1 MEFRLRP
8 AEPSDLDF
16 IWRLRQVTMRPV
28 IEASYGWDEATQRGY
43 AQESLLGTI
52 VLVGD
57 EPAGVM
63 TLADWGDQLHLVW
76 MAVAPHAQRR
86 GLGSAL
92 IEYCQRRAREL
103 SKPLTLQVLQNNPA
117 VKLYERYGFEVYD
130 RSGPHRLLM
139 RWQSEVGG
147 RAI

>member
-1 MEFRLRP
+1 MK
-8 AEPSDLDF
+8 
-16 IWRLRQVTMRPV
+16 PV

-43 AQESLLGTI
+43 AQESLRGAI

-57 EPAGVM
+57 EPVGVM

-76 MAVAPHAQRR
+76 MAVAPPAQRR

-103 SKPLTLQVLQNNPA
+103 SKPLTLQVLRNNPA
-117 VKLYERYGFEVYD
+117 VGLYERCGFEVYD
-130 RSGPHRLLM
+130 RRGAHALLM
-139 RWQSEVGG
+139 RWQPEVG
-147 RAI
+147 